1 MATITTVT
9 EYLELIKGIEIK
21 HNVFFRGHSDDSYDL
36 NPGIYRKIKDDKNLA
51 EYEDEIYR
59 EVISKSPNEFVGK
72 NTLESLALLQ
82 HYDAPTRVLDLTENA
97 LVALFFAV
105 NKHYNEDRKD
115 GEVIVFDI
123 PSESVC
129 HYNSDRVTALANIAK
144 CDKDLHYS
152 SDLVPIY
159 RAKISELIAKK
170 KTVSGLGVIY
180 RGEIYDFF
188 HKNENVEKVFAID
201 DGFELTNY
209 DKNLV
214 FFRTEYES
222 INGKLEDKDLESF
235 ENKFIDS
242 LVEMLNQGV
251 NYSINNCNQKYF
263 GKLIHNIREDKAYFD
278 AIIDPAHIS
287 QVFAVRPK
295 FDNPRIIRQQG
306 AFLIF
311 GVKEEIIPGWN
322 GYKPM
327 AELKTDWISRGLTK
341 EKIIIDKDSKNKI
354 LRELEQLGINQ
365 SVLFPEVDKV
375 ADFVKRKFSEK
386 L

>member
-1 MATITTVT
+1 MSKINSVKD
-9 EYLELIKGIEIK
+9 YLDAIQNAVIEN
-21 HNVFFRGHSDDSYDL
+21 NVFFRGHASDTYTLD
-36 NPGIYRKIKDDKNLA
+36 PGIYRKVANGKNLA

-59 EVISKSPNEFVGK
+59 EVISKSPNEFVNK

-82 HYDAPTRVLDLTENA
+82 HYEAPTRVLDLTENA

-105 NKHYNEDRKD
+105 NKHEDEH

-123 PSESVC
+123 PNKSVC
-129 HYNSDRVTALANIAK
+129 HYNSDRVTVLANIAK
-144 CDKDLHYS
+144 CDKSFHYS
-152 SDLVPIY
+152 SEFVAIY
-159 RAKISELIAKK
+159 RNSIAELLVKKITPNISVLTCRTEIFDFLYKNKK
-170 KTVSGLGVIY
+170 L
-180 RGEIYDFF
+180 
-188 HKNENVEKVFAID
+188 EKIFAVND
-201 DGFELTNY
+201 QFDLRNY

-214 FFRTEYES
+214 FFKEQYKS
-222 INGKLEDKDLESF
+222 INGTFVDNDEESF

-242 LVEMLNQGV
+242 LLEILHKGISH
-251 NYSINNCNQKYF
+251 SIDNCNNKYF

-278 AIIDPAHIS
+278 AIIDPTHLS

-311 GVKEEIIPGWN
+311 GVKEELISGFN

-327 AELKTDWISRGLTK
+327 TELKLEWVSRGLTK
-341 EKIIIDKDSKNKI
+341 ERIIIDKDSKNKI
-354 LRELEQLGINQ
+354 LKELEQLGINQ

-375 ADFVKRKFSEK
+375 ADFVRKKYSEK